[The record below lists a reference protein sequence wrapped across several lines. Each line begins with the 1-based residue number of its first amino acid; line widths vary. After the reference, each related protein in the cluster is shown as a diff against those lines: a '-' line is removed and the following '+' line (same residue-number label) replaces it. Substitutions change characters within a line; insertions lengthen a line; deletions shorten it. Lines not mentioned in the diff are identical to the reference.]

1 VRETRSTETDLV
13 TGTGVT
19 VAVVVP
25 LPREEVWQLVTAIE
39 RVGEW
44 SPEATGGRWYA
55 ETPGPATGARFIG
68 TNRYPD
74 GFESRVECLVTE
86 AREPEVFAWDVLDG
100 DGAAG
105 SSWRYELAG
114 GATPGTTIVR
124 QSFRH
129 GPGVTGARLG
139 GPVEDR
145 LTALCSNMMST
156 INAMTG
162 VAR

>member
-1 VRETRSTETDLV
+1 MDLV

-19 VAVVVP
+19 VELVVP
-25 LPREEVWQLVTAIE
+25 LPPEQVWELVTAVDRI
-39 RVGEW
+39 GEW
-44 SPEATGGRWYA
+44 SPEATGGRWCD
-55 ETPGPATGARFIG
+55 ESPGPVTGARFTG
-68 TNRYPD
+68 TNRFPN
-74 GFESRVECLVTE
+74 GFESTVTCLVTE

-100 DGAAG
+100 NGATG
-105 SSWRYELAG
+105 SSWRYELSG
-114 GATPGTTIVR
+114 GTTPGTTIVR

-139 GPVEDR
+139 GPIEGR
-145 LTALCSNMMST
+145 LTVLCSNMMST